1 IGGAGDCQPTAVE
14 AEGRAPSACF
24 DRNEVDVARDRHGA
38 PPALGGSVPEL
49 TLYVEA
55 PAIRGA
61 HRRDRAR
68 MAVSGTDGGVAP
80 AARDAH
86 RLRSTVRGRVA
97 ELAFAI
103 GSPAIGGA
111 VRRDPAGVET
121 TRSHRG
127 KGRAT
132 HHTHGSRTRARTR

>member
-14 AEGRAPSACF
+14 AEGLAASACF
-24 DRNEVDVARDRHGA
+24 DRNEVDVARDRHRA

-68 MAVSGTDGGVAP
+68 MAVSGTDRAVAP
-80 AARDAH
+80 APRDAH
-86 RLRSTVRGRVA
+86 RLRSTVGGRVA

-103 GSPAIGGA
+103 RSPAVAGA
-111 VRRDPAGVET
+111 VRSNPGCVQIT
-121 TRSHRG
+121 S
-127 KGRAT
+127 
-132 HHTHGSRTRARTR
+132 